1 MDEKNLPKISVGI
14 VSMTVILCVLCL
26 TVFSVLT
33 LSTALSEKKLAEKRA
48 DAVKEYYR
56 AEVLA
61 AELANGLIS
70 SEDTLAFAEEKHIDV
85 RIEEGNRIFYFG
97 IPIDEGQKIS
107 VELVKNETWEVIC
120 WQIVSTV
127 DWTADESLHVWDGEN
142 LFEE

>member
-70 SEDTLAFAEEKHIDV
+70 SEDALAFAEEKHIDV

-120 WQIVSTV
+120 WQIVSTA